1 MVLETMLAA
10 KKILV
15 ILVLI
20 LVGGLFYF
28 FSTSTEKIDYNT
40 QVKPIFNKKCIAC
53 HGGVKAKSNFS
64 LLFREDALKPAK
76 SGKYPIVPGKPG
88 QSEMIRRITE
98 KDEEERMPYKHD
110 PLSKE
115 EISILR
121 KWIKQGAVWGEH
133 WAYIPVQK
141 PELPDVEDKW
151 IRNEIDQFVY
161 QKLEEEKLKPSAEAN
176 KQTLLRRLSLDI
188 IGMPAEESIANKFLN
203 DNSDK
208 AYENLVD
215 DLLAS
220 QRYGEKWTSMWL
232 DIARY
237 ADTKGF
243 EKDGGRN
250 IWEYRDWL
258 IRAFNEDK
266 PYNQF
271 LIEQLAGDLLPDPT
285 DAQYIATGF
294 HRNTVTND
302 EGGTDNEEYRTAA
315 VVDRVNTTW
324 TGIMS
329 TTFGCVQCHSH
340 PYDPI
345 RHDEYYKF
353 MAFFNNSRD
362 VDSEE
367 DYPLLRHYEKNDSV
381 EVARIKD
388 WLQQNAAGDD
398 SKKFYTLLK
407 TWEPTTTSF
416 ERTDKY
422 ENCELRDTKWL
433 MLKKGS
439 TFRMKQMDLS
449 DKTYLMF
456 RYLGYSSDAALT
468 IHLDSLNGPIWKT
481 IRVPEAKEAHK
492 IYGVNVEPVP
502 GVHDLYFTF
511 FSKKLKEDFTGL
523 LLDWFYFGQQFPGK
537 DKPGYDS
544 IYSNFMLLLN
554 KPVKTTP
561 VMFENSSDLY
571 RETNV
576 FERGNW
582 LVKGDKVEADIPKLF
597 HPIQKS
603 GPKNRMDLAL
613 WLTDKQHPLTAR
625 TMVNRL
631 WEQIFG
637 NGIVETVED
646 FGTQGI
652 PPTHKE
658 LLDWMAW
665 QFMND
670 YNWSLKKMI
679 KTIVISATYRQRSN
693 VSDELLQKDPYNKFY
708 ARSPRVRL
716 SAEQVRDQALFTSGL
731 LSNKMYGPGIMPY
744 QPEGIWNSPY
754 SGEYWKQSQGEDQHR
769 RAVYIYWKRTAG
781 YPSIMTF
788 DGIQRD
794 VCVARRIRTNTPL
807 QALVTL
813 NDSAYIDMAR
823 NFAYRLQ
830 KEIHADVS
838 GQIKKGYELATG
850 HAIGE
855 KEISI
860 LLTLYKNALDKF
872 NADED
877 KTCEMIG
884 LNNEHNNP
892 GTAALV
898 VVCNAIL
905 NLDEVVTKI

>member
-1 MVLETMLAA
+1 MLHIKRFVVLFML
-10 KKILV
+10 LV
-15 ILVLI
+15 
-20 LVGGLFYF
+20 VGGLIWYF
-28 FSTSTEKIDYNT
+28 SGRFEEKIDYNT
-40 QVKPIFNKKCIAC
+40 QVKPIFNKKCITC

-64 LLFREDALKPAK
+64 LLFREDAMKAAK

-98 KDEEERMPYKHD
+98 TDEEERMPYKHE
-110 PLSKE
+110 PLTTE
-115 EISILR
+115 EISVLK
-121 KWIKQGAVWGEH
+121 KWIRQGAAWGEH
-133 WAYIPVQK
+133 WAYIPVKK
-141 PELPDVEDKW
+141 PVQPD
-151 IRNEIDQFVY
+151 INNEWVKNDIDRFIY
-161 QKLEEEKLKPSAEAN
+161 EKLDEEKLKPSPEAD
-176 KQTLLRRLSLDI
+176 KQTLLRRVSLDLVGI
-188 IGMPAEESIANKFLN
+188 PADESVSKKYLT

-215 DLLAS
+215 DLLMS
-220 QRYGEKWTSMWL
+220 PRYGEKWTSMWL
-232 DIARY
+232 DLARY

-243 EKDGGRN
+243 EKDPGRN

-266 PYNQF
+266 PYDQF

-315 VVDRVNTTW
+315 VIDRVNTTW
-324 TGIMS
+324 TGLMS

-353 MAFFNNSRD
+353 LAFFNNSRD

-367 DYPLLRHYEKNDSV
+367 DYPLLRHYEKEDSV
-381 EVARIKD
+381 EVLRIKE
-388 WLQQNAAGDD
+388 WLKKNASEPEA
-398 SKKFYTLLK
+398 KKYYTLLK
-407 TWEPTTTSF
+407 TWQPTTTSF

-422 ENCELRDTKWL
+422 DNCELRDTKWL
-433 MLKKGS
+433 VIRKQS
-439 TFRMKQMDLS
+439 TFRMTQIDLS
-449 DKTYLMF
+449 DKTWFLF
-456 RYLGYSSDAALT
+456 RYRGYPNDGVFT
-468 IHLDSLNGPIWKT
+468 IHLDSLNGPVWT
-481 IRVPEAKEAHK
+481 TMTVPESKGQPK
-492 IYGVNVEPVP
+492 IYGVETKPVP
-502 GVHDLYFTF
+502 GVHDLYFSYY
-511 FSKKLKEDFTGL
+511 SKKLEQLDYTAL
-523 LLDWFYFGQQFPGK
+523 LLDWFYFGQPFPGK
-537 DKPGYDS
+537 GNEGYDS
-544 IYSNFMLLLN
+544 TYTRYMRLLN

-561 VMFENSSDLY
+561 VMFESPTDLT

-576 FERGNW
+576 FDRGNW
-582 LVKGDKVEADIPKLF
+582 LVKTEKVEPDVPKLF
-597 HPIQKS
+597 ASIDKK
-603 GPKNRMDLAL
+603 GRKNRMDLAL
-613 WLTDKQHPLTAR
+613 WLTDKKHPLTAR

-631 WEQIFG
+631 WEQLFG

-652 PPTHKE
+652 SPTHKE

-665 QFMND
+665 SFMND
-670 YNWSLKKMI
+670 QNWSIKKMI
-679 KTIVISATYRQRSN
+679 KTIVMSATYRQQSKVN
-693 VSDELLQKDPYNKFY
+693 DELLQKDPYNRYY
-708 ARSPRVRL
+708 ARGPRVRL
-716 SAEQVRDQALFTSGL
+716 SAEQVRDQALFISGL
-731 LSNKMYGPGIMPY
+731 LSKKMYGPGVMPY

-754 SGEYWKQSQGEDQHR
+754 SGAQWRQSRGEDQYR
-769 RAVYIYWKRTAG
+769 RGVYIYWKRTAA
-781 YPSIMTF
+781 YPSMTTF
-788 DGIQRD
+788 DGTSRE

-830 KEIHADVS
+830 KDVNANVD

-850 HAIGE
+850 HAITE
-855 KEISI
+855 KDLLI
-860 LLTLYKNALDKF
+860 LKDLYKDALTKFDADKEM
-872 NADED
+872 A
-877 KTCEMIG
+877 CEMIG

-892 GTAALV
+892 ETAALV

-905 NLDEVVTKI
+905 NLDEVITKT